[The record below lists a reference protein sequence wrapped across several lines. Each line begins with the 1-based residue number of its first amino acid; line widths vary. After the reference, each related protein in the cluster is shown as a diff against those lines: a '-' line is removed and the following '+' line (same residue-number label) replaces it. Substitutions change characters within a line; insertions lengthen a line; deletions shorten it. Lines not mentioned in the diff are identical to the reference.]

1 MRLPAVRLR
10 RSPPAPEGSAPGGR
24 PVRTVRPSWRRA
36 VPLRRRL
43 AHAVRHN
50 TGLKII
56 SLLLACFLWYSINEL
71 ERDAERLVELPVAIR
86 KVPAGLIVT
95 DLSPAKGV
103 TVTLRGPRTI
113 LDSVD
118 EGKTRLVVDLSTAKE
133 GKVSVDLNR
142 ATLNP
147 ELPRRLKAVRM
158 SPVRL
163 EARLEALAKRR
174 MKVTPELAGQ
184 PAVGYEAT
192 PSVNPDHV
200 EVTGPA
206 STVNALDAVST
217 RRIDVA
223 GLTAPLER
231 TVLLQPPGDF
241 VTVVPDR
248 VRVTVAVQE
257 KTVEQDFKRVPVALI
272 NGEATRIVPAEVTL
286 RVKGPEL
293 ALSTWEP
300 AHGAVFVDA
309 AGLGPGTHELP
320 VQVDLPAPLV
330 VTARKPDSVR
340 VTVSAPKGEGD
351 TS

>member
-10 RSPPAPEGSAPGGR
+10 RPAPAPELPDGEDRPRRPWRTTARPG
-24 PVRTVRPSWRRA
+24 

-43 AHAVRHN
+43 VYIVRHN
-50 TGLKII
+50 TGLKLV
-56 SLLLACFLWYSINEL
+56 SLGLACFLWYSINEL
-71 ERDAERLVELPVAIR
+71 ERDAERLVEMPVAIR
-86 KVPAGLIVT
+86 KVPPGLIVT

-103 TVTLRGPRTI
+103 TVTVRGPRTI

-118 EGKTRLVVDLSTAKE
+118 EGKTRLIVDLSSARE

-174 MKVTPELAGQ
+174 LKVTATLLGDPAAGYAATS
-184 PAVGYEAT
+184 AVT
-192 PSVNPDHV
+192 PDHV

-206 STVNALDAVST
+206 STVNALEDVPT
-217 RRIDVA
+217 RRLDVS
-223 GLTAPLER
+223 GLSAPLQR
-231 TVLLQPPGDF
+231 NVLLESPGDF

-248 VRVTVAVQE
+248 VRVAVSIQE
-257 KTVEQDFKRVPVALI
+257 KTMEQDFKRVPVALK
-272 NGEATRIVPAEVTL
+272 NGEAARITPAEVTL

-293 ALSTWEP
+293 ALEKWEP
-300 AHGAVFVDA
+300 AQGAVFVDA

-330 VTARKPDSVR
+330 VTARRPESVR
-340 VTVSAPKGEGD
+340 VTVAAPKGQGG
-351 TS
+351 T

>member
-10 RSPPAPEGSAPGGR
+10 RPAPAPELPEGERR
-24 PVRTVRPSWRRA
+24 PRRPWRTIPRPA

-43 AHAVRHN
+43 VRLVRHN
-50 TGLKII
+50 TGLKLV
-56 SLLLACFLWYSINEL
+56 SLGLACFLWYSINEL
-71 ERDAERLVELPVAIR
+71 ERDAERQVEMPVAIR
-86 KVPAGLIVT
+86 KVPQGLIVT

-118 EGKTRLVVDLSTAKE
+118 EGKTRLVVDLSSAKE

-163 EARLEALAKRR
+163 DARLEPLAKRR
-174 MKVTPELAGQ
+174 MKVTAALIGD
-184 PAVGYEAT
+184 PAPGYEAT
-192 PSVNPDHV
+192 PTVTPDHV

-206 STVNALDAVST
+206 STVNALDDVGT
-217 RRIDVA
+217 RRIDIG
-223 GLTAPLER
+223 GLSASTERNALLES
-231 TVLLQPPGDF
+231 PGDF
-241 VTVVPDR
+241 VTIVPDR
-248 VRVTVAVQE
+248 VRVTLSVQE
-257 KTVEQDFKRVPVALI
+257 KSVEQDFKRVAVALI
-272 NGEATRIVPAEVTL
+272 NGEAARISPAEVTL

-293 ALSTWEP
+293 ALGKWEP
-300 AHGAVFVDA
+300 RQGAVFVDA
-309 AGLGPGTHELP
+309 AGLGPGTYELP

-330 VTARKPDSVR
+330 VTARRPETVR
-340 VTVSAPKGEGD
+340 VTVVAPKGQGG
-351 TS
+351 T

>member
-10 RSPPAPEGSAPGGR
+10 RPAPGPELPDGERRPRRPWRGASRPG
-24 PVRTVRPSWRRA
+24 

-43 AHAVRHN
+43 VQIVRHN
-50 TGLKII
+50 TGLKLI
-56 SLLLACFLWYSINEL
+56 SLGLACFLWYSINEL
-71 ERDAERLVELPVAIR
+71 ERDAERLVELAVAIR
-86 KVPAGLIVT
+86 KVPPGLIVT

-113 LDSVD
+113 LDSID
-118 EGKTRLVVDLSTAKE
+118 EGKTRLVVDLSSASE

-163 EARLEALAKRR
+163 DARLETLAKRR
-174 MKVTPELAGQ
+174 LKVTATLVGD
-184 PAVGYEAT
+184 PAAGYEAT
-192 PSVNPDHV
+192 PTITPDHV

-206 STVNALDAVST
+206 STVNALADVPT
-217 RRIDVA
+217 RRIDLN
-223 GLTAPLER
+223 GLSAPLDR
-231 TVLLQPPGDF
+231 YALLESPGDF

-248 VRVTVAVQE
+248 VRVAVSVQE
-257 KTVEQDFKRVPVALI
+257 KTIEQDFKRVPVALI
-272 NGEATRIVPAEVTL
+272 NGDAARITPAEVTL

-293 ALSTWEP
+293 ALGKWEP
-300 AHGAVFVDA
+300 AQGAVFVDA

-330 VTARKPDSVR
+330 VTARRPESVR
-340 VTVSAPKGEGD
+340 VTVTAPKGQGG
-351 TS
+351 T